1 MNDRRA
7 IRSSEKNIVLIGFMG
22 VGKTT
27 IGQLVAKTLSRDFI
41 DIDQEIEKDFG
52 MTIPEMFEQKGEAFF
67 RKTEKEYI
75 MNICENTT
83 CKIVSLGGGSFQ
95 QEDIRK
101 KCLESCI
108 VIFLD
113 VSWENWKQ
121 RLDLLIENRPVL
133 HNRTID
139 EMEQLFNERR
149 SIYALH
155 HSRVETDNR
164 EPEEVA
170 EDIVDMLK
178 VDWELHQP

>member
-1 MNDRRA
+1 MQNR
-7 IRSSEKNIVLIGFMG
+7 
-22 VGKTT
+22 
-27 IGQLVAKTLSRDFI
+27 LSWR
-41 DIDQEIEKDFG
+41 
-52 MTIPEMFEQKGEAFF
+52 
-67 RKTEKEYI
+67 
-75 MNICENTT
+75 
-83 CKIVSLGGGSFQ
+83 GSFQ